1 MAQQSLTEY
10 KDLINGLITTRL
22 SQKKGKK
29 TYKTDGEMVRWSSIQ
44 LKIFNENGFVLK
56 CLPSALHPICWYAT
70 MNGIAF
76 PLFVRFPFLL
86 VRLRNVVLPSA
97 PSQHKM

>member
-22 SQKKGKK
+22 SQKKGNK

-44 LKIFNENGFVLK
+44 LKI
-56 CLPSALHPICWYAT
+56 I
-70 MNGIAF
+70 
-76 PLFVRFPFLL
+76 
-86 VRLRNVVLPSA
+86 
-97 PSQHKM
+97 

>member
-1 MAQQSLTEY
+1 MV
-10 KDLINGLITTRL
+10 NGLITTRL

-29 TYKTDGEMVRWSSIQ
+29 NLQNRRRNGKMVIDTA
-44 LKIFNENGFVLK
+44 ENGFVLK

-70 MNGIAF
+70 INGIAF
-76 PLFVRFPFLL
+76 PWFVRFPFLL

-97 PSQHKM
+97 PAIEN